1 MIGDLTSKLQ
11 SWSLH
16 LYARPYHEHQRYSN
30 DRGHFKAKS
39 LYKQGSPI
47 TWRSCSRMRM
57 QKQLIIGDVSEIDP
71 LDNESDQ
78 YCVYI
83 PFLFRDCVFKR
94 YNRKSFLLPMEA
106 I

>member
-1 MIGDLTSKLQ
+1 
-11 SWSLH
+11 
-16 LYARPYHEHQRYSN
+16 
-30 DRGHFKAKS
+30 
-39 LYKQGSPI
+39 
-47 TWRSCSRMRM
+47 MRM